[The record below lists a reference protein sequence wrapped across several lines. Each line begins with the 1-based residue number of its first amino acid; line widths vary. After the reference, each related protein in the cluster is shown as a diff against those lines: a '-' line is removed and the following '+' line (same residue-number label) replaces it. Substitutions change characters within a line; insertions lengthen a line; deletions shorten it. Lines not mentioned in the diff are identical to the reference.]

1 MLTIAEYLLSIS
13 AFYTPALHTGLIAQ
27 WLSFD
32 LGFLTISKLSRRH
45 VGSACVFHDKTHTHT
60 QNVFVHVPFE

>member
-32 LGFLTISKLSRRH
+32 LGFLIISKLSRRH
-45 VGSACVFHDKTHTHT
+45 VGSACVFHEKNTHTH
-60 QNVFVHVPFE
+60 NVFVCVPFE